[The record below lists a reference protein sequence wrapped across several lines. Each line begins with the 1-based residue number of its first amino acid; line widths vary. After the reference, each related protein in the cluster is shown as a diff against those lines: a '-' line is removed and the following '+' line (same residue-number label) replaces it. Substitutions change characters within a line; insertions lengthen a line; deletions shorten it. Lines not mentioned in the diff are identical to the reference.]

1 MPAAPVKRA
10 PAKKAAPRKP
20 ATPPKPAEPGDVKFD
35 WRKIYPAKVPLFKF
49 VSDDGF
55 VLCLPKFTQ
64 PGEGE
69 VLGLMLFDKSEQE
82 LMIQV
87 MRDHITEK
95 SFDGDA
101 ALYATYATLKRFTV
115 VGTVEQLLREWPK
128 ASGVELGKS

>member
-1 MPAAPVKRA
+1 MTTAPR
-10 PAKKAAPRKP
+10 KAAPRKAP
-20 ATPPKPAEPGDVKFD
+20 AKKPVPPKPAEPGDAKYD
-35 WRKIYPAKVPLFKF
+35 WLTIYPASVPLFKF

-69 VLGLMLFDKSEQE
+69 VLGLMLFDKNEQE

-87 MRDHITEK
+87 MRDHIVEK
-95 SFDGDA
+95 SVDGDA
-101 ALYATYATLKRFTV
+101 ALYATYATLKRFSV
-115 VGTVEQLLREWPK
+115 QGSVERLLKEWPA